1 MRLKIQFKNCYQ
13 ANQKS
18 CGKIL
23 GFFQQH
29 QEVKYYQ
36 KKQTSYEHESHYT
49 SVMIANKPDRKS
61 GLVEQKMLS
70 AAAAGSVEM
79 SFYQLN

>member
-49 SVMIANKPDRKS
+49 SVMIANKPDI
-61 GLVEQKMLS
+61 GLIEQKIWSTLL
-70 AAAAGSVEM
+70 A
-79 SFYQLN
+79 L